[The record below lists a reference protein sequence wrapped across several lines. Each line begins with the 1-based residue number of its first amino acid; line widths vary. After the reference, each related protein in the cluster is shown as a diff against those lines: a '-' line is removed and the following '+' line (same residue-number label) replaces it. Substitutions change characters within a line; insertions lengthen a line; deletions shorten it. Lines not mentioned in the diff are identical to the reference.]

1 VVAETVAMRSVWSTL
16 ASIVVLAGLVG
27 YIYFVDSKSE
37 PNAPETKDKVW
48 SGTLAATDVEEVQI
62 KLADEKEAARVQKTD
77 GTWRLVEPAQ
87 APADESEL
95 TSITS
100 SLASLEVQRVVD
112 ANAADVKQ
120 YGLDP
125 ARISVAFRTKGDK
138 EPRRIEIG
146 EKTPTGGDLYARVP
160 GETRVFLVSSFLE
173 STFNKTPFALRDKTI
188 LKIDRNMADSLELLE
203 GSTSIQ
209 LAKKGADWRLVK
221 PVAARADFAAVEG
234 AIERLGSAQ
243 MVGITESDGANLAK
257 YGLDKPTATMTVGMG
272 SSRATLTLGR
282 IDNAVVFAKDASRP
296 MVFTVPP
303 TLKTDVIKT
312 VSDFRNKDLFDARAF
327 TATRGEFRRGS
338 ETIVLEKSTGKDEK
352 EVWRNGAG
360 KDIETTKADD
370 LLSRI
375 TGLRAASFED
385 APHASLK
392 MPVLV
397 VTIRF
402 TDNRTETVTFGRS
415 GADVY
420 ASRGDEPGSAKV
432 EGTGLDEALKALDA
446 VK

>member
-1 VVAETVAMRSVWSTL
+1 MRSVWSTL

-37 PNAPETKDKVW
+37 PNAPEVKEKVW
-48 SGTLAATDVEEVQI
+48 SGTLAAADMEEVEI
-62 KLADEKEAARVQKTD
+62 TLADGETARVQKTD
-77 GTWRLVEPAQ
+77 STWQLVEPAK
-87 APADESEL
+87 APADESEM

-100 SLASLEVQRVVD
+100 SLASLEMQRIVD
-112 ANAADVKQ
+112 ANAGDVKQ

-125 ARISVAFRTKGDK
+125 ARIAVAFRSKGQKD
-138 EPRRIEIG
+138 PRRIEIG

-160 GETRVFLVSSFLE
+160 GEKRVFLVSSFLE

-188 LKIDRNMADSLELLE
+188 LKIERDKADTLELSE

-209 LAKKGADWRLVK
+209 LSKKGSDWMLVK
-221 PVAARADFAAVEG
+221 PVAARADFSAVEG

-243 MVGITESDGANLAK
+243 MVGITEAEATSLSK
-257 YGLDKPTATMTVGMG
+257 YGFDKPTATITVGMG
-272 SSRATLTLGR
+272 SSRATLTLGKT
-282 IDNAVVFAKDASRP
+282 DNAVVFAKDASRP
-296 MVFTVPP
+296 MVFTVAP

-312 VSDFRNKDLFDARAF
+312 VPDLRRKDLFDGRAF
-327 TATRGEFRRGS
+327 TATHAEFTRGS
-338 ETIVLEKSTGKDEK
+338 ETIVLDKSKGKDEK
-352 EVWRNGAG
+352 EVWKNGAG
-360 KDIETTKADD
+360 KDVETAKADD
-370 LLSRI
+370 LLSKI
-375 TGLRAASFED
+375 TSLRAASFENT
-385 APHASLK
+385 PHASLK
-392 MPVLV
+392 MPALV

-415 GADVY
+415 GADVF
-420 ASRGDEPGSAKV
+420 ASRADEPGAAKV

>member
-1 VVAETVAMRSVWSTL
+1 MRSVWSTL

-48 SGTLAATDVEEVQI
+48 GDTLSATDMEEIAITLADGET
-62 KLADEKEAARVQKTD
+62 ARVQKVD
-77 GTWRLVEPAQ
+77 GTWQLVEPAK

-95 TSITS
+95 TSITT
-100 SLASLEVQRVVD
+100 SLASLELQRVVD

-125 ARISVAFRTKGDK
+125 ARIAVAFRSKGQKD
-138 EPRRIEIG
+138 PRRIELG

-160 GETRVFLVSSFLE
+160 GEKRVFLVSSFLE

-188 LKIDRNMADSLELLE
+188 LKLDRDKADSLELVE
-203 GSTSIQ
+203 GSTTIQ
-209 LAKKGADWRLVK
+209 LAKKGSDWMLVK
-221 PVAARADFAAVEG
+221 PVAARADYPAAEG
-234 AIERLGSAQ
+234 ALERLASAQ
-243 MVGITESDGANLAK
+243 MVGITEPDASNLAK
-257 YGLDKPTATMTVGMG
+257 YGLDTPTATMTVGMG
-272 SSRATLTLGR
+272 SSRATLLLGNT
-282 IDNAVVFAKDASRP
+282 DNAVVFAKDASRP

-312 VSDFRNKDLFDARAF
+312 VSDLRRKDLFDSRSF
-327 TATRGEFRRGS
+327 TATHVEFRRGS
-338 ETIVLEKSTGKDEK
+338 ETTVLDKSKDKDGKEIWKD
-352 EVWRNGAG
+352 GAG
-360 KDIETTKADD
+360 KDVESAKADD
-370 LLSRI
+370 LLSKI

-385 APHASLK
+385 KPHASLK
-392 MPVLV
+392 TPALV

-402 TDNRTETVTFGRS
+402 TDNRTETVTFGRA
-415 GADVY
+415 GTDVY
-420 ASRGDEPGSAKV
+420 ASRSDEPGTAKV
-432 EGTGLDEALKALDA
+432 EGTGLDDAVKALDA